1 MDTVHRVN
9 YCDRRCRLLVA
20 SRLFPLLVLTDAL
33 LGSAVM
39 GHGVQL
45 TCILW
50 AIFVAIA
57 TFGV

>member
-1 MDTVHRVN
+1 MRDL
-9 YCDRRCRLLVA
+9 RLLVA

-39 GHGVQL
+39 GRSVQL